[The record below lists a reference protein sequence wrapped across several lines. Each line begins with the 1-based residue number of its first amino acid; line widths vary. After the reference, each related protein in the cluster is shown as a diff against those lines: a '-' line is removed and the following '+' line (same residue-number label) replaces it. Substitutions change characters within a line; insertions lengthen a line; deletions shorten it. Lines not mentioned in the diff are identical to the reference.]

1 MRGTPACGPLGEGD
15 PQLSAW
21 TEMQSAWEQLRGKR
35 VFITGGT
42 GFIGCW
48 LLEALL
54 WANSTFHLGAS
65 VVVLTR
71 DPEGFSMRVP
81 HLAGESWVELL
92 QGDVRTFAFPDK
104 GFSLVIHAGGP
115 GRESLACETPL
126 ETFSAIVD
134 GSHHVLDFAL
144 HCHAESALF
153 VSSGAVYG
161 RNTWQAGHLS
171 ENHLGALDPS
181 DPLSAY
187 AEGKRA
193 AEFLYAAYRHVHG
206 LDVKIARCFTF
217 AGRYLNP
224 AAGFAITDFVL
235 DALRGGPVVVR
246 GDGTARRSY
255 LHGADLAA
263 WLWTILLRGLPG
275 RTYNVGSEESIGIGE
290 LAHAIAEMCEP
301 QPEVRVCTAATPGLR
316 AECYVP
322 STKRAQEE
330 LGLRQTVG
338 LADALRDTLGW
349 LRQMQSTG
357 RVGEQEYGQS
367 SFSDGSARRLD
378 PEASRAGSPS
388 TGASKTQTIRRG
400 QE

>member
-1 MRGTPACGPLGEGD
+1 MRRTPPQDPLCEGYS
-15 PQLSAW
+15 QLATW
-21 TEMQSAWEQLRGKR
+21 PEMQSAWERLRGKK

-42 GFIGCW
+42 GFMGCW

-71 DPEGFSMRVP
+71 DPEGFSRRVP
-81 HLAGESWVELL
+81 HLAGEGWVELL
-92 QGDVRTFAFPDK
+92 QGDVRTFVFPNRS
-104 GFSLVIHAGGP
+104 FSHVIHAGGP

-134 GSHHVLDFAL
+134 GSRHVLEFAL
-144 HCHAESALF
+144 CCHAESALF

-161 RNTWQAGHLS
+161 RSTGQAGHLS
-171 ENHLGALDPS
+171 ENHFGALDPS
-181 DPLSAY
+181 DQLSAY

-193 AEFLYAAYRHVHG
+193 AEFLCAAYRHDYA

-235 DALRGGPVVVR
+235 DALRGEPVVVR
-246 GDGTARRSY
+246 GDGAALRSY

-263 WLWTILLRGLPG
+263 WLWTILLHGLPG
-275 RTYNVGSEESIGIGE
+275 RAYNVGSEESISIGE
-290 LAHAIAEMCEP
+290 LAHAIAGMCEL

-322 STKRAQEE
+322 STRRAREE

-349 LRQMQSTG
+349 LRHMQTTAP
-357 RVGEQEYGQS
+357 VGEQKHGQS
-367 SFSDGSARRLD
+367 SPNDGSATKLN
-378 PEASRAGSPS
+378 PKASRAGSPS
-388 TGASKTQTIRRG
+388 TGASKTQTVRRG
-400 QE
+400 PE

>member
-1 MRGTPACGPLGEGD
+1 
-15 PQLSAW
+15 
-21 TEMQSAWEQLRGKR
+21 MQSAWERLRGKR

-48 LLEALL
+48 LLEAFL
-54 WANSTFHLGAS
+54 WASNTFHLGAS

-71 DPEGFSMRVP
+71 DPEGFSRRVP
-81 HLAGESWVELL
+81 HLASERSVELL
-92 QGDVRTFAFPDK
+92 QGDARTFAFPS
-104 GFSLVIHAGGP
+104 GSFSHVIHAGGP

-134 GSHHVLDFAL
+134 GSRRVLDFAL
-144 HCHAESALF
+144 RCHAESVLF

-161 RNTWQAGHLS
+161 RNVQQAEHLS
-171 ENHLGALDPS
+171 ENHFGALDPS

-193 AEFLYAAYRHVHG
+193 AEFLCAAYRHDYA

-246 GDGTARRSY
+246 GDGTALRSY

-275 RTYNVGSEESIGIGE
+275 RTYNVGSEQSISIGE
-290 LAHAIAEMCEP
+290 LAHAIAGMCEP
-301 QPEVRVCTAATPGLR
+301 QPDVRVCTAATPGLR

-330 LGLRQTVG
+330 LGLRQTVR

-349 LRQMQSTG
+349 LRQMQTTASANEQESEQSSPNDG
-357 RVGEQEYGQS
+357 RVGG
-367 SFSDGSARRLD
+367 LD
-378 PEASRAGSPS
+378 PEASRARTPS